1 MNPDPAMI
9 PATYDWLILSLASLA
24 ILGSACLTLSK
35 VVFGIVVSNFDEA
48 RDSDPHLR
56 KIRAIVESAPFYE
69 IVSLGRVVANSA
81 AAVLGTLY
89 FHGRFHPTSW
99 YALDVLIWLILI
111 WYLLYLCVIFL
122 PSMIGNLRPYSMAPV
137 TLFLYRI
144 VSLMVLPPATLSR
157 SIYDR
162 FLSRLGFDPKLR
174 FLTEDQREMLES
186 DTSEPEDE
194 SALEED
200 ERQMIRN
207 IFDFVETPV
216 REIMTPRIDI
226 LALETTATLDEV
238 VKCLN
243 GERHSR
249 VPVYREN
256 MDTIVGILHNRD
268 FLHWFTE
275 KRSEDFQIE
284 KVVKPAMFVPY
295 HKKIDDLLREFRRS
309 GNQIAIV
316 VDEYGGTAGLVT
328 LEDIL
333 EEIVGDIRDE
343 DDYDEEQPIIRLKDG
358 RFLIDPTINLDD
370 LEFELDLTMEVPEDA
385 HVETLSGLIQ
395 ATLGSIPAQGTELT
409 IGPCKIKVVRMSGTR
424 MEKVLITLPSA

>member
-1 MNPDPAMI
+1 MMEYPLALIPNSYNLMI
-9 PATYDWLILSLASLA
+9 LAFAGMAVACSAT
-24 ILGSACLTLSK
+24 LTLAK
-35 VVFGIVVSNFDEA
+35 VVFGIVTSNFDEA
-48 RDSDPHLR
+48 RDTDPQLR
-56 KIRAIVESAPFYE
+56 TIRTIVETAPFYE
-69 IVSLGRVVANSA
+69 VVSLGRIVSNST
-81 AAVLGTLY
+81 AAVLGAFYLV
-89 FHGRFHPTSW
+89 GRFHPTQVF
-99 YALDVLIWLILI
+99 LFDMIIWLLVI
-111 WYLLYLCVIFL
+111 WHILYLFVIFI
-122 PSMIGNLRPYSMAPV
+122 PSVIGNLRPYSLAFPTLLLYRAV
-137 TLFLYRI
+137 SLFLI
-144 VSLMVLPPATLSR
+144 PPATLSR
-157 SIYDR
+157 RFYDR
-162 FLSRLGFDPKLR
+162 FLARLGFDPKLR

-226 LALETTATLDEV
+226 LALECGVSLDEV

-243 GERHSR
+243 NERHSR

-256 MDTIVGILHNRD
+256 MDNIVGVLHNRD

-275 KRSEDFQIE
+275 NRSEDFVLE
-284 KVVKPAMFVPY
+284 KIAKPAMFVPY

-316 VDEYGGTAGLVT
+316 VDEYGGTAGLVS

-343 DDYDEEQPIIRLKDG
+343 DDHDEEQPIVKLKDG
-358 RFLIDPTINLDD
+358 RFLVDPTINIDD
-370 LEFELDLTMEVPEDA
+370 LEFELDLTLEVPEDA

-395 ATLGSIPAQGTELT
+395 ATLGSIPSQGEQLT
-409 IGPCKIKVVRMSGTR
+409 IGRCKIKVLRMSGTR
-424 MEKVLITLPSA
+424 MEKVLISLT

>member
-1 MNPDPAMI
+1 MIDSYTQII
-9 PATYDWLILSLASLA
+9 PAPYAILVLGLAGLA
-24 ILGSACLTLSK
+24 ILGSASLTLAK
-35 VVFGIVVSNFDEA
+35 VVFGTVCSNFNEA
-48 RDSDPHLR
+48 RDTDAHLR
-56 KIRAIVESAPFYE
+56 KIKTIVESNPFYE
-69 IVSLGRVVANSA
+69 VVSLGRIVSNSA
-81 AAVLGTLY
+81 AAVLAA
-89 FHGRFHPTSW
+89 FFFVGRFHPTSN
-99 YALDVLIWLILI
+99 VLFDLVIWLVII
-111 WYLLYLCVIFL
+111 WHVLYFLVIFI
-122 PSMIGNLRPYSMAPV
+122 PSLMGNLRPYSLAHLSLYLYQV
-137 TLFLYRI
+137 ISLFVY
-144 VSLMVLPPATLSR
+144 PPAKFSR
-157 SIYDR
+157 KFYDR
-162 FLSRLGFDPKLR
+162 FLAKLGFDPKLR

-194 SALEED
+194 SSLEEN

-226 LALETTATLDEV
+226 LALNCDATLDEV

-243 GERHSR
+243 NERHSR

-256 MDTIVGILHNRD
+256 LDTIVGILHNRD

-275 KRSEDFQIE
+275 KRTENFSIG
-284 KVVKPAMFVPY
+284 KIAKPAMFVPY
-295 HKKIDDLLREFRRS
+295 HKKIDDLLNELRRS

-343 DDYDEEQPIIRLKDG
+343 DDHDEEQPIIKLKDG
-358 RFLIDPTINLDD
+358 RFLVDPTINLDD
-370 LEFELDLTMEVPEDA
+370 LEFELDVSMQVPEDA

-395 ATLGSIPAQGTELT
+395 ATLGSIPVQGAQLT
-409 IGPCKIKVVRMSGTR
+409 IGPCKIKVLRMSGTR
-424 MEKVLITLPSA
+424 MEKVLIALV